1 MRSSRSTRSRP
12 RARSAAAPSSQEAA
26 AGLAAAAALVLI
38 ACGPADARPSAPT
51 TGWKLGRT
59 IDFTGAC
66 DASGAA
72 GLGDGRIIVADDE
85 DNRLRVYELSAGGA
99 PLETIETTSRLAGA
113 RGGSPEMDLEA
124 AATVGTRI
132 FWVASHSLRKS
143 GRRDASR
150 LRLLATD
157 LVRQGDATS
166 DTLVIA
172 GRPYERLLSD
182 LLRAPALARFDL
194 AGAARRPP
202 HSPGALNI
210 EGLTH
215 VPGTGHLLLGL
226 RSPVPGGRAL
236 LIPIRNPDDMVERG
250 EPADLGPP
258 IELDLGGRGVRSL
271 VTWRGEYWIVA
282 GSPHARAESRL
293 YRWDGAG
300 QPSWVRSVRFGELNP
315 EAMAEVTAGGES
327 GLLVLSDDGER
338 AMGAGMCKDLEVE
351 SEKQFR
357 GTWLDKVP

>member
-1 MRSSRSTRSRP
+1 V
-12 RARSAAAPSSQEAA
+12 
-26 AGLAAAAALVLI
+26 LVALVLV
-38 ACGPADARPSAPT
+38 ACGPADARPSAPGT
-51 TGWKLGRT
+51 WKLGRT

-66 DASGAA
+66 DASGAS
-72 GLGDGRIIVADDE
+72 GLGDGRIVVADDE
-85 DNRLRVYELSAGGA
+85 DNRLRVYDLSAGGA

-113 RGGSPEMDLEA
+113 RGGAPEMDLEA
-124 AATVGTRI
+124 AATVGKRI
-132 FWVASHSLRKS
+132 FWIASHSLRKS
-143 GRRDASR
+143 GQRDASR

-157 LVRQGDATS
+157 LVRQGEATS
-166 DTLVIA
+166 DTLVMA

-182 LLRAPALARFDL
+182 LMRAPGLHRFDL
-194 AGAARRPP
+194 GAAARRPP
-202 HSPGALNI
+202 HAPGALNI
-210 EGLTH
+210 EGLTD

-250 EPADLGPP
+250 EPADVGPP

-293 YRWDGAG
+293 YRWDGAR
-300 QPSWVRSVRFGELNP
+300 QPSWVQSVRFGGLNP
-315 EAMAEVTAGGES
+315 EAMAEVTARGKS

-338 AMGAGMCKDLEVE
+338 AMGDALCKDLEVE
-351 SEKQFR
+351 SRKQFR